1 MNNVLTR
8 RGTAAVQTLRRWF
21 ARSFS
26 KTEPALCQMSLLV
39 SALIVGL
46 ELNATYWPG
55 LLGGT
60 LFVLGT
66 LVVMEAVLWLVRWV
80 LRRTLGHGLG
90 WAISFAA
97 LTYAVARTVRRG
109 AGEGWTWR
117 VCLFSAVIVAVLW
130 MLTASGWSLLRHRRL
145 TPTTVLSFLTAA
157 GAAVALGVFLFT
169 DGFDDH
175 YVQRYLA
182 LTKEPPATLEAL
194 EPSLGKGPYEVK
206 TVDYGPDEELE
217 AGTVSLT
224 SYMSRDT
231 DELSGKYVDS
241 YLDYSLSRVPLRGR
255 VWYPDGEKS
264 CPVLFIAH
272 GNHEITTESYL
283 GYAYLGEYLASHGYV
298 VVSVDQNACNMLSG
312 ENDGRA
318 VLLLENIGLL
328 LGYNEEEGNPLE
340 GVMDPENIAIAGHSR
355 GGEMVATAY
364 LFNNYDNYPENGNVD
379 FDYHYAIRSII
390 AIAPTVDQYKPA
402 DHSVELEDVNYLLLH
417 GACDRD
423 VTNFRGMA
431 QYEHVSYTG
440 QGDYLKTALYIAG
453 ANHGQFNSLWGAY
466 DLRGPFS
473 SLLNVESLLSEEDQQ
488 EIAKIFIK
496 VFLDVT
502 LLGDDSCR
510 SLLTDWDSCAGQ
522 LPETVYVQCYE
533 TSSFIPIADFEEDSD
548 LTTATMPDVTAEA
561 SGVSLWTEEQ
571 IDVDGETDEGTHA
584 LRLRCGIQGQYTLT
598 LPGLD
603 MTGAALVFDLCDLD
617 SGAVERGDV
626 ALLDG
631 TVTLTDAA
639 GNTASVRI
647 SDFATVFPI
656 LPVRTDKLDFLFDTC
671 TYKKAFATVS
681 IPADAFVPEEG
692 TVIDNSQITAI
703 TLQLDGGGETAVD
716 NIGLEAIR

>member
-8 RGTAAVQTLRRWF
+8 RFGAASRALGRWF
-21 ARSFS
+21 SRSFS
-26 KTEPALCQMSLLV
+26 GTEPALCQM
-39 SALIVGL
+39 ALIIGAVLVGL

-55 LLGGT
+55 LPGGI
-60 LFVLGT
+60 LFALGT
-66 LVVMEAVLWLVRWV
+66 LVVMELALFLARWV
-80 LRRTLGHGLG
+80 LRKTLGHSLG
-90 WAISFAA
+90 WLMSLFLLYYVI
-97 LTYAVARTVRRG
+97 ARNVRRG

-117 VCLFSAVIVAVLW
+117 VYFFSALVVAVLW
-130 MLTASGWSLLRHRRL
+130 LLTASGWSLIRRRF
-145 TPTTVLSFLTAA
+145 TPTTVLSFLAAA
-157 GAAVALGVFLFT
+157 GAAALLGVFLFT

-175 YVQRYLA
+175 YVQHYLD
-182 LTKEPPATLEAL
+182 LMEEPPATLEAL
-194 EPSLGKGPYEVK
+194 EPSLGPGPYAVK
-206 TVDYGPDEELE
+206 TVDYGPEEELE

-224 SYMSRDT
+224 RYMSRDT
-231 DELSGKYVDS
+231 DEISGMYVDS
-241 YLDYSLSRVPLRGR
+241 YLDYDLSRVPLRGR
-255 VWYPDGEKS
+255 VWYPAEGEN

-328 LGYNEEEGNPLE
+328 LGYNEEAGNPLE
-340 GVMDPENIAIAGHSR
+340 GVLDEDNIAIAGHSR

-364 LFNNYDNYPENGNVD
+364 LFNGYDNYPENGNVD
-379 FDYHYAIRSII
+379 FDYHYNIRSII

-423 VTNFRGMA
+423 VTNFQGMA
-431 QYEHVSYTG
+431 QYEHITYTG
-440 QGDYLKTALYIAG
+440 EGDYLKTALYIAG

-466 DLRGPFS
+466 DQRGPFS

-502 LLGDDSCR
+502 LRGDDSCR

-522 LPETVYVQCYE
+522 LPPTVYVQCYE
-533 TSSFIPIADFEEDSD
+533 TSSFVPIADFEEDSD
-548 LTTATMPDVTAEA
+548 LTTATMQNVAAEA
-561 SGVSLWTEEQ
+561 TGVSLWTEEQ
-571 IDVDGETDEGTHA
+571 INIDGETDQGTHA
-584 LRLRCGIQGQYTLT
+584 LRLRWGSQGTYTLT
-598 LPGLD
+598 LPELD
-603 MTGAALVFDLCDLD
+603 MTDSALVFDLCDLN
-617 SGAVERGDV
+617 SGAVERGDLK
-626 ALLDG
+626 LLDG
-631 TVTLTDAA
+631 TVTITVASGD
-639 GNTASVRI
+639 TASAHI
-647 SDFATVFPI
+647 SDFAAVFPI

-681 IPADAFVPEEG
+681 IPAEEFVPAGEA
-692 TVIDNSQITAI
+692 VDLSQVTEIKLTF
-703 TLQLDGGGETAVD
+703 DSSGEAAVD
-716 NIGLEAIR
+716 NIGLEAVR